1 MRYLFPL
8 AVFAATAVLGAC
20 SDRAEGPVKAAV
32 KADGTEAPLQA
43 EGGPDNAASEASER
57 TVDAASAASTR
68 GIEVGALRAHLWY
81 EETGRLSENIAPP
94 VAFSA
99 FNTII
104 GEGQAAEIA
113 NDLFLTAEVLSNGRG
128 QNVDVPLVL
137 EVRDSAGRIL
147 ATRTVDSVLT
157 SPQGKSVKGLWAY
170 DIGCSGEITFSAR
183 LGGLSRSVDLDFV
196 CGE

>member
-1 MRYLFPL
+1 MRFMSVGKHSAALMSAL
-8 AVFAATAVLGAC
+8 AFSLLSSNVAAQ
-20 SDRAEGPVKAAV
+20 SI
-32 KADGTEAPLQA
+32 
-43 EGGPDNAASEASER
+43 SETLAQQSTLR
-57 TVDAASAASTR
+57 RPNAASTR

-94 VAFSA
+94 VEFVTW
-99 FNTII
+99 NTII

-113 NDLFLTAEVLSNGRG
+113 NDLFLTAEVLSSGREE
-128 QNVDVPLVL
+128 NVDVPLVL

-147 ATRTVDSVLT
+147 ASRTVDSVLT
-157 SPQGKSVKGLWAY
+157 SPEGKSVKGLWAY

-183 LGGLSRSVDLDFV
+183 LGGLSRSVVLNFP

>member
-1 MRYLFPL
+1 VRYLFPL

-20 SDRAEGPVKAAV
+20 SDRAEGPVKATV
-32 KADGTEAPLQA
+32 KADGTEAPPQA
-43 EGGPDNAASEASER
+43 AVGPSAASEASER
-57 TVDAASAASTR
+57 TVDVASAASTR

-99 FNTII
+99 WNTVI

-113 NDLFLTAEVLSNGRG
+113 NDLFLTAEVLSSGG
-128 QNVDVPLVL
+128 EQNVDVPLVL

-183 LGGLSRSVDLDFV
+183 LGGLSRNVVLNFE

>member
-20 SDRAEGPVKAAV
+20 SDRAEGPVKATV
-32 KADGTEAPLQA
+32 KADGTEAPPQA
-43 EGGPDNAASEASER
+43 AVGPSAASEASER
-57 TVDAASAASTR
+57 TVDVASAASTR

-99 FNTII
+99 WNTVI

-113 NDLFLTAEVLSNGRG
+113 NDLFLTAEVLSSGG
-128 QNVDVPLVL
+128 EQNVDVPLVL

-183 LGGLSRSVDLDFV
+183 LGGLSRNVVLNFE

>member
-20 SDRAEGPVKAAV
+20 SDRAEGPVKATV
-32 KADGTEAPLQA
+32 KADGTEAPPQA
-43 EGGPDNAASEASER
+43 AVGPSAASEASER
-57 TVDAASAASTR
+57 TVDVASAASTR

-99 FNTII
+99 WNTVI

-113 NDLFLTAEVLSNGRG
+113 NDLFLTAEVLSSGG
-128 QNVDVPLVL
+128 EQNVDVPLVL
-137 EVRDSAGRIL
+137 ELRDSAGRIL

-183 LGGLSRSVDLDFV
+183 LGGLSRNVVLNFE